1 MSEETGNVARN
12 HLRAYIDRI
21 ERLEEEKAALMEDI
35 REIYAEAKG
44 TGFDPKIMRQVI
56 RIRKMEPD
64 QRQEQEYILDTYLS
78 ALGML
83 KNLDLDDKVDNSLM
97 EVDLDL
103 K

>member
-44 TGFDPKIMRQVI
+44 TGFDPKIMRQVV

-83 KNLDLDDKVDNSLM
+83 KNLDLDEKVDNSVM
-97 EVDLDL
+97 EVGTNL

>member
-35 REIYAEAKG
+35 REIYAEDNG
-44 TGFDPKIMRQVI
+44 TGFDPKIRRQVI

-83 KNLDLDDKVDNSLM
+83 KNLDLEEKVDNSLM
-97 EVDLDL
+97 EVEPNL

>member
-21 ERLEEEKAALMEDI
+21 ERLEETKAALMEDI

-83 KNLDLDDKVDNSLM
+83 KNLDLDEKLIM
-97 EVDLDL
+97 L
-103 K
+103 